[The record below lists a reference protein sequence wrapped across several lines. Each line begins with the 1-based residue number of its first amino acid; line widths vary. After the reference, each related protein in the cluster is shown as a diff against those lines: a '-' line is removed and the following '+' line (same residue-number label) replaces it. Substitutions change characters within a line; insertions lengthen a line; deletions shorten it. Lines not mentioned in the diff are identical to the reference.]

1 MRARRL
7 RSGPQSGSEQ
17 PRTVPSGESG
27 RRFPHYD
34 VLDQAGT
41 WDGATRAVVTG
52 RLALQPDLRFFSLAE
67 EAAASALF
75 DRLLAQDGPP
85 GAPKVPVLQMVDS
98 RLAEGQTD
106 GWHHRNMPEDGD
118 AWRASLRGLD
128 ADAADRYRAPSFA
141 ALTRERQDEL
151 VESVRLTAHES
162 PGKEWH
168 GLPAGHLWDLWMRY
182 ACTAF
187 YAHPWSWNEIG
198 FAGPAYPRGHS
209 RLGVGLREPWEHPD
223 EAPRDPAAAPQEPA
237 APDGEGRRR

>member
-1 MRARRL
+1 MPL
-7 RSGPQSGSEQ
+7 RKPRPGPQSGAAQ

-27 RRFPHYD
+27 RRFPGFD
-34 VLDQAGT
+34 VFDQADT

-52 RLALQPDLRFFSLAE
+52 RLTLQPDLRFFTLPE
-67 EAAASALF
+67 EATASALF

-85 GAPKVPVLQMVDS
+85 GAPKVPILQMIDS

-106 GWHHRNMPEDGD
+106 GWHHRDMPEDGE
-118 AWRASLRGLD
+118 AWRRSLRGLD
-128 ADAADRYRAPSFA
+128 VEAAERYRTDSFA
-141 ALTRERQDEL
+141 GLTPERQDEL
-151 VESVRLTAHES
+151 IEGVRVTAHET

-168 GLPAGHLWDLWMRY
+168 GMPVGHLWDLLMRY

-187 YAHPWSWNEIG
+187 YAHPWAWNEIG

-223 EAPRDPAAAPQEPA
+223 EAPEDPAAPGGA
-237 APDGEGRRR
+237 EGRPR